1 MRPFPSGVLM
11 DKVVLLHGIGRTSR
25 SLDKLEGVLQ
35 DEGYQTLSI
44 TYPSRRLTLE
54 QLAEWLR
61 EVVIDAAFWNET
73 SGYIHFV
80 GHSMGG
86 LLIRYYLD
94 RYCPEIP
101 RHKLGRVVM
110 MGTPHQGSPVADFWH
125 KWHWYKWFYGPA
137 GQQLTTSAMPHVVKK
152 PYYELGMI
160 AGTLS
165 WPYVDSWFL
174 MPNDSDGRV
183 SVESTK
189 IEGMKDHFIV
199 PATHT
204 FIMDRP
210 DVQRQI
216 VSFLKSGS
224 FTQK

>member
-1 MRPFPSGVLM
+1 M

-44 TYPSRRLTLE
+44 TYPSRRYTLE

-61 EVVIDAAFWNET
+61 DIVLDADFWNEAD
-73 SGYIHFV
+73 GRIHFV

-86 LLIRYYLD
+86 LLARYYLD
-94 RYCPEIP
+94 RYRPEVP

-110 MGTPHQGSPVADFWH
+110 MGTPHHGSEVADFWH
-125 KWHWYKWFYGPA
+125 KTAPYKWFYGPA
-137 GQQLTTSAMPHVVKK
+137 GQQLTTAAMGQVAKR
-152 PYYELGMI
+152 PYYEVGMI
-160 AGTLS
+160 AGTFH
-165 WPYVDSWFL
+165 WPYVDSWFVI
-174 MPNDSDGRV
+174 PGESDGRV

-189 IEGMKDHFIV
+189 IEGMKDHITV

-210 DVQRQI
+210 DVQRQ
-216 VSFLKSGS
+216 VVAFLKNGS
-224 FTQK
+224 FIRK

>member
-1 MRPFPSGVLM
+1 M

-25 SLDKLEGVLQ
+25 SLDRLEGVLQ
-35 DEGYQTLSI
+35 DEDYQTLSI
-44 TYPSRRLTLE
+44 TYPSRRYTLE

-61 EVVIDAAFWNET
+61 DIVLDASFWNDAD
-73 SGYIHFV
+73 GKIHFV

-86 LLIRYYLD
+86 LLTRYYLD
-94 RYCPEIP
+94 RYRANVPPI
-101 RHKLGRVVM
+101 KLGRVVM
-110 MGTPHQGSPVADFWH
+110 MGTPHQGSEVADFWH
-125 KWHWYKWFYGPA
+125 KAPPYKWFYGPA
-137 GQQLTTSAMPHVVKK
+137 GQQLTTSVMGQVAKK

-165 WPYVDSWFL
+165 WPYVDSWFV
-174 MPNDSDGRV
+174 MPGENDGRV

-189 IEGMKDHFIV
+189 IEGMKDHITV

-210 DVQRQI
+210 DVQRQ
-216 VSFLKSGS
+216 VVAFLKSGS
-224 FTQK
+224 FIRK